1 MYALSIVIGIAL
13 FLICPFHLLGDD
25 SNPDYGEKG
34 SNFCPAPSDPTIRV
48 PDWVCGAPVAGYP
61 EVGVGIGYQTD
72 GFSEE
77 EDYFSS
83 RNSAFV
89 SAFAFANLEILRQQ
103 KTVISET
110 PTHREITSGKIKS
123 KIIEKFFTPT
133 EVHILVA
140 EAPDGD
146 NYKLDAMYTEIISL
160 LEIIDDTA
168 PYTGVVRMIKYN
180 ADESEV
186 VWCYQHYFEIKGEN
200 FVEVENFSL
209 GTCQKKPNWQYRQ
222 NFVEVENFSSN

>member
-1 MYALSIVIGIAL
+1 M
-13 FLICPFHLLGDD
+13 LGDD
-25 SNPDYGEKG
+25 SNPDYGEKDPD
-34 SNFCPAPSDPTIRV
+34 FCSAPGDPTIRV

-61 EVGVGIGYQTD
+61 EVGVGYGYQTD

-110 PTHREITSGKIKS
+110 PTRREITSGKIKS

-133 EVHILVA
+133 EVYILVA
-140 EAPDGD
+140 EAPDGS
-146 NYKLDAMYTEIISL
+146 NSKLDAMTTFEIIG
-160 LEIIDDTA
+160 DTA
-168 PYTGVVRMIKYN
+168 ESESISSLHTGVVRMIKYN

-186 VWCYQHYFEIKGEN
+186 VWCYQHYLEMKDDEDI
-200 FVEVENFSL
+200 VTENFSL
-209 GTCQKKPNWQYRQ
+209 GTCQ
-222 NFVEVENFSSN
+222 